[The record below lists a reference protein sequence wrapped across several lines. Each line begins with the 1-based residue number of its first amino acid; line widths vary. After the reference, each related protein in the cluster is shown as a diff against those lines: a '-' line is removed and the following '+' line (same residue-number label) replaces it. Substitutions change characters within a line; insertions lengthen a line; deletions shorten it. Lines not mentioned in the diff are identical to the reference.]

1 MKTLQTQRYTPRLQ
15 LPGRQETFL
24 SSKYGAARP
33 VSLKAHT
40 KWEKGCKEEDLVK
53 LIKLKAKTHNSLM
66 SGIQAITEIPMYSEI
81 IIKKNHEQSVAH
93 SLDIIEEIQQL
104 NTQFSKVDKE
114 IISILRRPATGKEK
128 IK

>member
-1 MKTLQTQRYTPRLQ
+1 ME
-15 LPGRQETFL
+15 GRRFSQ
-24 SSKYGAARP
+24 ANQ
-33 VSLKAHT
+33 
-40 KWEKGCKEEDLVK
+40 VK
-53 LIKLKAKTHNSLM
+53 SKTHNSLM

-93 SLDIIEEIQQL
+93 SLDIIEEIQQP

-114 IISILRRPATGKEK
+114 IISILSRPATGKEK

>member
-1 MKTLQTQRYTPRLQ
+1 MNNL
-15 LPGRQETFL
+15 
-24 SSKYGAARP
+24 
-33 VSLKAHT
+33 
-40 KWEKGCKEEDLVK
+40 
-53 LIKLKAKTHNSLM
+53 
-66 SGIQAITEIPMYSEI
+66 
-81 IIKKNHEQSVAH
+81 VAH